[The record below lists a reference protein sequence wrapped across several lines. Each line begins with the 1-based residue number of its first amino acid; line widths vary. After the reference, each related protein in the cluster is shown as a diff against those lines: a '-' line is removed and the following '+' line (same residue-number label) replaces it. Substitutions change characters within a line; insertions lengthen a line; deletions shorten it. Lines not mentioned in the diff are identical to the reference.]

1 MKRIAFS
8 LAAGLLALAGTTSVY
23 AHDSVG
29 WSISIGSPGV
39 YYAPPPVVYAP
50 PPAVYYAPAPVYLRY
65 YSPAPRVRYYTPRY
79 YSYRNDWHHDRGH
92 RGSHGWSHRR

>member
-1 MKRIAFS
+1 MKRIGFS
-8 LAAGLLALAGTTSVY
+8 LAAGLLALAASSGAY

-50 PPAVYYAPAPVYLRY
+50 PPAVYYESAPVYLHY
-65 YSPAPRVRYYTPRY
+65 YSPAPRIRYYTPRY
-79 YSYRNDWHHDRGH
+79 YYRGERDHGYRHYRGH
-92 RGSHGWSHRR
+92 GWDRHR